1 MKAVTKTVLI
11 ALLSALAA
19 CTAPQPRTDVA
30 AGADFAAFHR
40 FAWYAEDALFQPG
53 EGDKP
58 LSLLNR
64 RRVVEAIEATLGAK
78 GFTKAENREGA
89 DFLVAYSVGTRERI
103 SGTEMIG
110 EGFYRPWH
118 WGWPYYG
125 AGLGM
130 GHALATFDSRTEGRL
145 SIDVLDARTRKPV
158 WHGVAPD
165 TLSALDLEQSGTR
178 VVRAAQ
184 SVLDRFPPR

>member
-1 MKAVTKTVLI
+1 MNTVGKLVVL
-11 ALLSALAA
+11 ALLAALAA
-19 CTAPQPRTDVA
+19 CTTPQPRTDVA
-30 AGADFAAFHR
+30 AGVNFASFHR

-64 RRVVEAIEATLGAK
+64 QRVVDAIEATLAAK
-78 GFTKAENREGA
+78 GFSKAENRDGA

-103 SGTEMIG
+103 SGTEIIG
-110 EGFYRPWH
+110 DGLYYPWH

-125 AGLGM
+125 LGRGM
-130 GHALATFDSRTEGRL
+130 GHGMATFDSRTEGRL

-165 TLSALDLEQSGTR
+165 TLSTLDLEQAGTR
-178 VVRAAQ
+178 IVRAAQ

>member
-1 MKAVTKTVLI
+1 MIRSLNKTLALVLLLAVT
-11 ALLSALAA
+11 A

-30 AGADFAAFHR
+30 AGASFGTYHR

-64 RRVVEAIEATLGAK
+64 QRVVEAIEATLAAK
-78 GFTKAENREGA
+78 GFSRAERRDEA

-103 SGTEMIG
+103 SGTLLNDD
-110 EGFYRPWH
+110 FYRPWH

-125 AGLGM
+125 PNY
-130 GHALATFDSRTEGRL
+130 GHHAATFDSRTEGRL
-145 SIDVLDARTRKPV
+145 AIDVLDAKTRKPV

-165 TLSALDLEQSGTR
+165 TLATADLEQSGTR

-184 SVLDRFPPR
+184 VVLDRFPPR